1 MKSDDIR
8 QNGINVDKIRWKG
21 LKVDERGWKW
31 ITVVKLDKNNKNG
44 QKCMNVDK
52 NL

>member
-44 QKCMNVDK
+44 QKWMNVDK